1 MGTSSTTSKQ
11 KAQVEIDRYQ
21 RLINSLKEQN
31 ARDRET
37 MKNNNSRTGSK
48 ATGETCKRR
57 IAQRTEQIKHLQGN
71 VKIWKAEKARRAKNA
86 R

>member
-1 MGTSSTTSKQ
+1 
-11 KAQVEIDRYQ
+11 
-21 RLINSLKEQN
+21 
-31 ARDRET
+31 

-48 ATGETCKRR
+48 AAGEACKRR
-57 IAQRTEQIKHLQGN
+57 IAQRTEQIKHLQGS